1 MTIFI
6 YKLLLGFIV
15 SSFIGSFSYI
25 THLLTKSGVLAVIL
39 IGTLICGFGPWISW
53 LLIVLFFASSGCIQ
67 LVKKLVHQTNE
78 SSITEK
84 NNTRDAWQVLANSFP
99 SLVCLILFFFTQNE
113 LFLIAFVSGIAGAT
127 ADTWA
132 SEIGILSKKPPRSII
147 TLNVLEPGLS
157 GGVSLLGS
165 ISSFFGSFLIAGVF
179 ALVYPFY
186 FVIPFICGVIG
197 SLVDS
202 FLGATIQV
210 KYRCLVC
217 GTITEKTIH
226 HQQSTQ
232 KISGFSWLAN
242 DWVNFLSGVFTVLLS
257 IIFWFI

>member
-6 YKLLLGFIV
+6 YKLLLGFIG
-15 SSFIGSFSYI
+15 SSLIGSFSYI
-25 THLLTKSGVLAVIL
+25 IHLLTKSGILAVIL

-53 LLIVLFFASSGCIQ
+53 VLIILFFASSGCIH
-67 LVKKLVHQTNE
+67 LVKKRFNQKKEN
-78 SSITEK
+78 SIAEK
-84 NNTRDAWQVLANSFP
+84 NDTRDAWQVLANSFP
-99 SLVCLILFFFTQNE
+99 SLVCIILFFFTQKD

-132 SEIGILSKKPPRSII
+132 SEIGILSKKPPRSIA
-147 TLNVLEPGLS
+147 TLNALEPGLS

-186 FVIPFICGVIG
+186 FIIPFICGVLG
-197 SLVDS
+197 CLVDS
-202 FLGATIQV
+202 LLGATIQV

-217 GTITEKTIH
+217 GKVTEKITH
-226 HQQSTQ
+226 HQQPTQ
-232 KISGFSWLAN
+232 KISGISWLTN
-242 DWVNFLSGVFTVLLS
+242 DWVNFLTGIITVILS
-257 IIFWFI
+257 ISLYYV